1 MMFGRPKK
9 EKVETKPLTAEERTK
24 KRARTFIM
32 LGLALGMLI
41 ASLDQTVVGT
51 SLPKI
56 VGDLGGM
63 SLFSWLFTAYM
74 LAETVTIP
82 IAGKMS
88 DLYGRRP
95 VFLAGMGLFLGGS
108 ILAGMSGSME
118 QLIMCRFIQGL
129 GGGALM
135 PVAMSTVADLY
146 APTERGKIQGML
158 GAIFAVSSII
168 GPFMGGFIV
177 DNMDW
182 RWVFYVNL
190 PVGVAAIL
198 VTSFKFP
205 KLVNAEK
212 KRLDFAGMAA
222 LTTSLSAFLLLLTW
236 GGSTYPWESIEIIGL
251 GVLSIASVVAFAFI
265 ERRADDPILP
275 LHLFKEP
282 IFTLG
287 SAALLLMS
295 FGLFGIIAFLPLFLQ
310 AVIGMSATYSGEV
323 LIPLMMGAMGGAMV
337 SGFAIKKTGYKVWLV
352 SGPLIG
358 AFGLYLLSTL
368 HGGSTVWDAVI
379 YLIITGLGLGFV
391 FANYIV
397 AAQNVCQK
405 CEIGIM
411 TSAMSLFRGLG
422 GTIGVTILGV
432 IVNNTMVTQLNQN
445 LPAGAMSVLPTTDV
459 NSLGGLLL
467 TPAAATIPAPVIEAI
482 RLSLSNSITYM
493 FLIGMVF
500 VLAAWVVSIFI
511 RSVPLQSAEEYHNG
525 TEVNGEASES
535 EATKTP
541 EQNVAVQLA
550 TDEIVK

>member
-1 MMFGRPKK
+1 MFGKPKK
-9 EKVETKPLTAEERTK
+9 GKPIAKPLTVEERSK
-24 KRARTFIM
+24 KRTRTFIM
-32 LGLALGMLI
+32 LGLSLGMLI

-88 DLYGRRP
+88 DLYGRKP

-108 ILAGMSGSME
+108 VLAGMSGSME
-118 QLIMCRFIQGL
+118 HLIMCRFIQGL

-158 GAIFAVSSII
+158 GGIFAIASVI
-168 GPFMGGFIV
+168 GPFLGGFIV
-177 DNMDW
+177 DNLDW

-205 KLVNAEK
+205 KLVNAER
-212 KRLDFAGMAA
+212 KRLDFVGMVT

-236 GGSTYPWESIEIIGL
+236 GGSTYAWESLEIIGL
-251 GVLSIASVVAFAFI
+251 GALSVACVIAFI
-265 ERRADDPILP
+265 LTEQRAEDPILP

-337 SGFAIKKTGYKVWLV
+337 SGFAIKRTGYKVWLV

-358 AFGLYLLSTL
+358 AFGLFLLSTL
-368 HGGSTVWDAVI
+368 HQGSSVWDAVA
-379 YLIITGLGLGFV
+379 YLIVTGLGLGFV

-432 IVNNTMVTQLNQN
+432 VVNNTMVSQLNQN
-445 LPAGAMSVLPTTDV
+445 LPAEAMSVLPTTDV

-467 TPAAATIPAPVIEAI
+467 TPSAATIPAPVIEAI

-500 VLAAWVVSIFI
+500 VLAAWVVSFFI

-525 TEVNGEASES
+525 VVAKDEVSKGEGGKASDPS
-535 EATKTP
+535 
-541 EQNVAVQLA
+541 VAVQLV

>member
-1 MMFGRPKK
+1 MLFGKPKK
-9 EKVETKPLTAEERTK
+9 EKAIDRPLTAEERAK
-24 KRARTFIM
+24 KRTRTFIM
-32 LGLALGMLI
+32 LGLSLGMLL

-88 DLYGRRP
+88 DLYGRKP

-146 APTERGKIQGML
+146 APTERGKIQGIL

-198 VTSFKFP
+198 VCSFKFP
-205 KLVNAEK
+205 ALVNQDRK
-212 KRLDFAGMAA
+212 KLDFAGMAT
-222 LTTSLSAFLLLLTW
+222 LTASLSAFLLMLTW
-236 GGSTYPWESIEIIGL
+236 GGSTYAWESMEIIGL
-251 GVLSIASVVAFAFI
+251 GILSIACVVGFVMI
-265 ERRADDPILP
+265 ERRAEDPILP

-337 SGFAIKKTGYKVWLV
+337 SGFAIKKTGYKIWLV

-368 HGGSTVWDAVI
+368 HQGSTVWDAVI
-379 YLIITGLGLGFV
+379 YLVITGLGLGFV

-405 CEIGIM
+405 SEIGIM

-422 GTIGVTILGV
+422 GTIGVTVLGV
-432 IVNNTMVTQLNQN
+432 IVNNTMVTQLKQN
-445 LPAGAMSVLPTTDV
+445 LPAGAMAVLPTTDV

-467 TPAAATIPAPVIEAI
+467 TPAAASIPAPVIEAI

-500 VLAAWVVSIFI
+500 VLVAWVVSIFI
-511 RSVPLQSAEEYHNG
+511 RNVPLQSAEEYHKGVEVKDGASKTVAANA
-525 TEVNGEASES
+525 TEL
-535 EATKTP
+535 
-541 EQNVAVQLA
+541 NVPVQMV
-550 TDEIVK
+550 TDEVLK